1 MGRLMILLMAMALA
15 ASLSAQQPTT
25 TQTTTSVDREDQ
37 GTAIRGS
44 ATSESKQE
52 PARQPATDRIR
63 TPQSPRAPGT
73 APARRATPTTART
86 PRQGRSSG
94 ATAKERAA
102 AAGNP
107 DVYLE
112 VPDLRVD
119 QILLEVDDLDVHLA
133 LDARV
138 ANLVSIKAGVDARI
152 GMVRLDIRGVEAE
165 AYLTVRLDNVARIL
179 NSTLTFVDNNPE
191 VVERLMTTVDRTVGT
206 VGGVANTAL
215 QPGGVVSQ
223 TVGTVGRTLENV
235 TAPGGVLT
243 QTVNTLGQTV
253 QRTLDTT
260 GNIVERT
267 LDTTGKLVNE
277 RNVGRL
283 LDMQVL
289 KETTNAAGQAVRQ
302 VRDSSG
308 AVIEYTLDSAG
319 KIVNSRVVSAAQ
331 GGRR

>member
-1 MGRLMILLMAMALA
+1 MRRLLIFLA
-15 ASLSAQQPTT
+15 VLTIPLSAQQQPQ
-25 TQTTTSVDREDQ
+25 QTTTSTEKGDENVS
-37 GTAIRGS
+37 IRAT
-44 ATSESKQE
+44 ATSQERTE
-52 PARQPATDRIR
+52 PARAPATDRIR
-63 TPQSPRAPGT
+63 TPQAPRSPGT
-73 APARRATPTTART
+73 PPAART
-86 PRQGRSSG
+86 TTSRPATATRGPRSSG
-94 ATAKERAA
+94 PSAKERAA

-152 GMVRLDIRGVEAE
+152 GNVKLDIRGVQAE

-179 NSTLTFVDNNPE
+179 DRTLTTLDNNPE
-191 VVERLMTTVDRTVGT
+191 IVERLLTSVDRTVGT

-235 TAPGGVLT
+235 TAPGGLLT

-277 RNVGRL
+277 RTVGRL
-283 LDMQVL
+283 LDMQVIR
-289 KETTNAAGQAVRQ
+289 ETTNAAGQAVKQ
-302 VRDSSG
+302 VRDASG

-319 KIVNSRVVSAAQ
+319 RIISSRVVSSAT